1 MEKKI
6 KEYYEMVRLVHTRQ
20 VVPIKCV
27 EGSQVQGTRRRG
39 RLLKTLN
46 EDVTGHNI
54 L

>member
-6 KEYYEMVRLVHTRQ
+6 KDYYEMVRLVHRRSL
-20 VVPIKCV
+20 VPIQCV
-27 EGSQVQGTRRRG
+27 EGSQVQGTRRG

-46 EDVTGHNI
+46 EDVTGHNR